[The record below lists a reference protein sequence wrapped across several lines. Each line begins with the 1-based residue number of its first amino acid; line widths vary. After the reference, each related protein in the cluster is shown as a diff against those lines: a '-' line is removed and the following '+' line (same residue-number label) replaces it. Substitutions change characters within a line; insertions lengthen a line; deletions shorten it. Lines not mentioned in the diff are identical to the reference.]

1 MRIEQKFI
9 DEDFLYE
16 MSNLSRRKFKKLP
29 TNIFMSARN
38 GSKHGPRIKIQNNYA
53 ENMQSE
59 NTFTMT
65 IPDCR
70 ILVDGKEVERD
81 SKQIKLKTKDILYFE
96 KFVRNNKGILTEYW
110 FHGNNMDITDV
121 IDALIF

>member
-1 MRIEQKFI
+1 MRIEQEFI

-16 MSNLSRRKFKKLP
+16 ISNLSRRKFKKMP
-29 TNIFMSARN
+29 ANIFMSARN

-59 NTFTMT
+59 NTFSMT

-70 ILVDGKEVERD
+70 IRVNGKEVDRD
-81 SKQIKLKTKDILYFE
+81 SKQIKLKTNIIWKWSFS
-96 KFVRNNKGILTEYW
+96 
-110 FHGNNMDITDV
+110 
-121 IDALIF
+121 

>member
-1 MRIEQKFI
+1 MIIEQEYI

-29 TNIFMSARN
+29 TNIFMSAKGR
-38 GSKHGPRIKIQNNYA
+38 SKHGPRIKIQNNYA

-59 NTFTMT
+59 NTFSMT

-70 ILVDGKEVERD
+70 ILVDGKEVDRD
-81 SKQIKLKTKDILYFE
+81 SKKIKLKTKDILYFE

>member
-1 MRIEQKFI
+1 MIKMRIEQEFI

-16 MSNLSRRKFKKLP
+16 MLNLSRRKFKKLP

-59 NTFTMT
+59 NTFTRLNVRTRMS
-65 IPDCR
+65 R
-70 ILVDGKEVERD
+70 L
-81 SKQIKLKTKDILYFE
+81 LK
-96 KFVRNNKGILTEYW
+96 
-110 FHGNNMDITDV
+110 
-121 IDALIF
+121 

>member
-1 MRIEQKFI
+1 M
-9 DEDFLYE
+9 
-16 MSNLSRRKFKKLP
+16 
-29 TNIFMSARN
+29 N

-70 ILVDGKEVERD
+70 IIVDGKEVERD

-110 FHGNNMDITDV
+110 FNGNNMDITDV